1 MEGWCGKGARGG
13 YLKGVRGGY
22 LKGVRG
28 GYLKGVPHPSPPPLY
43 IGGG

>member
-1 MEGWCGKGARGG
+1 MEWWCGKGARGG